1 MGSFIRCPRILV
13 SLIAFLTFSGC
24 TAFETRVDSGF
35 SYQSFPT
42 AKGTATAGAGATIA
56 FRDSSLALA
65 GPGISTGEAL
75 RSVKL
80 ADGDLSLRDITE
92 TKGTVRIISIVPSLD
107 TKVCEQQTHYLSEKN
122 NGLDAKVNLYTISVD
137 TPFAQDRFAKEAKI
151 DNVTFLSDYRGGEF
165 GRTHGLLLDGPH
177 LLARAVMVVDKNNVL
192 RYLQITPN
200 LANMP
205 DMEAAFAAARAL
217 L

>member
-1 MGSFIRCPRILV
+1 MGNVIRYPRSLV
-13 SLIAFLTFSGC
+13 SLIVLLTLSGC
-24 TAFETRVDSGF
+24 ASFKTSADSGF
-35 SYQSFPT
+35 SYQSFPI
-42 AKGTATAGAGATIA
+42 AKGTAPAGAGSTIA

-65 GPGISTGEAL
+65 GTGISTGEAL

-80 ADGDLSLRDITE
+80 AKGDLSLQDITE
-92 TKGTVRIISIVPSLD
+92 TKGNVRIISVVPSLD

-137 TPFAQDRFAKEAKI
+137 TPFAQGRFAKEAKI
-151 DNVTFLSDYRGGEF
+151 NNIKFLSDYRGGDF

-177 LLARAVMVVDKNNVL
+177 LLARAVMVVDKDNII

>member
-1 MGSFIRCPRILV
+1 MGNVRQDPLV
-13 SLIAFLTFSGC
+13 FPSLILLLGLSGC
-24 TAFETRVDSGF
+24 ASLNTQADSGF
-35 SYQSFPT
+35 SYQSISV
-42 AKGTATAGAGATIA
+42 AKGTAAAGAGATIA
-56 FRDSSLALA
+56 FRESSLALA

-80 ADGDLSLRDITE
+80 AKGDLSLQDITE
-92 TKGTVRIISIVPSLD
+92 TKGNVRIISVVPSLD
-107 TKVCEQQTHYLSEKN
+107 TNVCEQQTHYLSEKN
-122 NGLDAKVNLYTISVD
+122 NGLDAKVKLYTISVD
-137 TPFAQDRFAKEAKI
+137 TPFAQDRFAKEARI
-151 DNVTFLSDYRGGEF
+151 HNVTFFSDYRGGAF
-165 GRTHGLLLDGPH
+165 GRAHGLLLDGPR
-177 LLARAVMVVDKNNVL
+177 LLTRAVMVVDTNNII

>member
-1 MGSFIRCPRILV
+1 MGRFIRCPLILV
-13 SLIAFLTFSGC
+13 GLIVLLALGGC
-24 TAFETRVDSGF
+24 AGFETRVDSGF
-35 SYQSFPT
+35 SYESIPI
-42 AKGTATAGAGATIA
+42 AKGTAAAGTGSTIA

-65 GPGISTGEAL
+65 GSGISTGETL

-80 ADGDLSLRDITE
+80 AKGDLSLQDIAE
-92 TKGTVRIISIVPSLD
+92 TKGNVRIISVVPSLD
-107 TKVCEQQTHYLSEKN
+107 TKVCEQQTHYLSEKSK
-122 NGLDAKVNLYTISVD
+122 GLDAKVNLYTISVD

-151 DNVTFLSDYRGGEF
+151 NNVTFLSDFRSGEF

-177 LLARAVMVVDKNNVL
+177 LLARAVMVVDKNNVI
-192 RYLQITPN
+192 RHLQITPN

-205 DMEAAFAAARAL
+205 DMEAAFAAAQSL

>member
-1 MGSFIRCPRILV
+1 MGNVRQDPLV
-13 SLIAFLTFSGC
+13 FPSLILLLGLSGC
-24 TAFETRVDSGF
+24 ASLNTQADSGF
-35 SYQSFPT
+35 SYQSISV
-42 AKGTATAGAGATIA
+42 AKGTAAAGAGSTIA
-56 FRDSSLALA
+56 FRESSLALA

-80 ADGDLSLRDITE
+80 AKGDLSLQDITE
-92 TKGTVRIISIVPSLD
+92 TKGNVRIISVVPSLD
-107 TKVCEQQTHYLSEKN
+107 TNVCEQQTHYLSEKN
-122 NGLDAKVNLYTISVD
+122 NGLDAKVELYTISVD

-151 DNVTFLSDYRGGEF
+151 HNVTFFSDYRGGAF
-165 GRTHGLLLDGPH
+165 GRAHGLLLDGPR
-177 LLARAVMVVDKNNVL
+177 LLARAVMVVDTNNII

>member
-1 MGSFIRCPRILV
+1 MGNFKRYPLSLV
-13 SLIAFLTFSGC
+13 SLIVLLTLSGC
-24 TAFETRVDSGF
+24 TSFETPVDSGF
-35 SYQSFPT
+35 SYQSFPIAKST
-42 AKGTATAGAGATIA
+42 AAAGTGSTIA
-56 FRDSSLALA
+56 FKDSSLALA
-65 GPGISTGEAL
+65 GPGISVGEAL

-80 ADGDLSLRDITE
+80 AKGDLSLQDIAE
-92 TKGTVRIISIVPSLD
+92 TKGNVRIISVVPSLD

-137 TPFAQDRFAKEAKI
+137 TPFAQDRFAKEARI

-177 LLARAVMVVDKNNVL
+177 LLARAVMVVDKDNII

-205 DMEAAFAAARAL
+205 DMKAAFAAARTL